1 METDFKEFSALLE
14 ELFEP
19 QFNFDHR
26 NLESWTSM
34 QALIV
39 VSAIDE
45 HYNVLISHEEL
56 KQAQSLEDLHE
67 ILQKKLQ

>member
-1 METDFKEFSALLE
+1 METDFKEFSAMIE

-45 HYNVLISHEEL
+45 HYGILLSHEEL
-56 KQAQSLEDLHE
+56 KQAKTLEELHE
-67 ILQKKLQ
+67 ILKQKLQ

>member
-1 METDFKEFSALLE
+1 METDFKEFSSMIE

-45 HYNVLISHEEL
+45 HYGVLLNHEEL
-56 KQAQSLEDLHE
+56 KQAKTLEELHE
-67 ILQKKLQ
+67 ILKQKLK